1 MCVTPPVLLRLS
13 GDRGGAIY
21 GASYSVIQ
29 RDSARNSGKR
39 ESARFGSI
47 TEETLGSV
55 NGNGLS
61 G

>member
-13 GDRGGAIY
+13 GGREEAIY

-29 RDSARNSGKR
+29 RDSARNSGKL
-39 ESARFGSI
+39 ESALFGSI
-47 TEETLGSV
+47 SQETLDSA
-55 NGNGLS
+55 NANGLN